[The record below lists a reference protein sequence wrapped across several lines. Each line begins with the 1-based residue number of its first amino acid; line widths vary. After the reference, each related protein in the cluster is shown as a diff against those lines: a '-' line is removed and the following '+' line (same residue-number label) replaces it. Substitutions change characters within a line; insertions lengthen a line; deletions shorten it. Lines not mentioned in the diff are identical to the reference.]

1 MVKYVGKGAVFM
13 FDKIYKTERDF
24 RDNCPIAYKI
34 YNFVDSLESDTRWF
48 FDIGYEFYIF
58 ERKYQIL
65 FKSYI
70 TEEYKDYLLSIEA
83 KVNDDNAVDI
93 KVIKKIDNLIN
104 NSET

>member
-1 MVKYVGKGAVFM
+1 M

-48 FDIGYEFYIF
+48 FDVGYEFNIF

-70 TEEYKDYLLSIEA
+70 TEEYKDYILSIEA
-83 KVNDDNAVDI
+83 TIDNDNNVDI
-93 KVIKKIDNLIN
+93 RVTKKVDNLLN
-104 NSET
+104 NSDI